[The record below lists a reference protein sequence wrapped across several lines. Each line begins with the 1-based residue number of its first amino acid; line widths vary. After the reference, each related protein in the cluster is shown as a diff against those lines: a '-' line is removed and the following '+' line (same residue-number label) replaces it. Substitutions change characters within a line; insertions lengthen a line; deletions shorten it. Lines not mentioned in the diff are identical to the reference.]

1 MKPFFKVTAFLL
13 AVVMIIFSVGCT
25 PISMNAEW
33 SYRYNDQEL
42 AIGVYIYSLDQAY
55 SQAKGFAQ
63 SNENYSTDKSFMDL
77 EITDDDGNKMIARE
91 WILKEADRITKSI
104 LVIDDE
110 LKKLNVTVG
119 QATLD
124 EAKKTAETA
133 WNVGLYAEYGYF
145 DPMSAVLE
153 PYGISFDSF
162 YKSSYEAMAKQSALF
177 EAIYGK
183 GGTKAVSDEEL
194 TKYFTEN
201 YTDYSYFAV
210 NLYTSET
217 NEDGSTKNTAFTD
230 DQIKAVEKE
239 LNGYVGNIKQGYTYD
254 DVVKAYMDK
263 NKVTTNPTQAG
274 TEILENSSMG
284 SEIKTTLE
292 KLAEGTATTIK
303 VGEGETAQMYF
314 IYKGKIADKSKTYFK
329 DANARANVVS
339 NMKAEEF
346 NDYIDN
352 LVNTIKPEVNKAQI
366 DRYNP
371 DMFFVPV
378 APTTEATTT
387 AEETKA
393 E

>member
-194 TKYFTEN
+194 TKHFTEN

-239 LNGYVGNIKQGYTYD
+239 LNGYVGIIKQGYTYD

-284 SEIKTTLE
+284 SEIKTALE

>member
-194 TKYFTEN
+194 TKHFTEN

-230 DQIKAVEKE
+230 DQIKAEEKE
-239 LNGYVGNIKQGYTYD
+239 LNDYVGNIKQGYTYD

-284 SEIKTTLE
+284 SEIKTALE